1 MIVDSSIQFNGK
13 WIRQDGTTMFTE
25 VTTVSNTNI
34 EDSPHSST
42 LRFAPLR
49 SNSIDGGEYIYT
61 VMVEPANSSCI
72 LQSSAN
78 LSYSLLV
85 RQYPSLNISENI
97 QSLECQP
104 EEGATLFGNVS
115 LLSDTYFDNVVT
127 FTWMRDD
134 VVKKNESGTQTS
146 LMLKPLNEASSYILR
161 VCLAVPLSGLIDY
174 CSTTS
179 YNIVVAGR
187 VINLC

>member
-1 MIVDSSIQFNGK
+1 M
-13 WIRQDGTTMFTE
+13 R
-25 VTTVSNTNI
+25 
-34 EDSPHSST
+34 
-42 LRFAPLR
+42 
-49 SNSIDGGEYIYT
+49 
-61 VMVEPANSSCI
+61 VEPANSSYI

-115 LLSDTYFDNVVT
+115 LLSDTYFDNVVS
-127 FTWMRDD
+127 FTWMRDG
-134 VVKKNESGTQTS
+134 VVKKNESGTQT
-146 LMLKPLNEASSYILR
+146 LLILKPLNEDSMGRYILR
-161 VCLAVPLSGLIDY
+161 VCLTLPLSGLIDH